1 MEHFTRKRIFSLLM
15 HIHCVDAFLCSQSL
29 LTFLCHRFWTHFR
42 ATSSPKMQKRFVGT
56 VQKYAEGAAKQVAS
70 REKNGFPNIKEFIFN
85 RQSVSG
91 VEVCTQS
98 VGCYI
103 LKLHVL
109 TGLLYHRR
117 CLRLSNTAS
126 KSKYLIVHTII
137 RHCNISV
144 TP

>member
-1 MEHFTRKRIFSLLM
+1 
-15 HIHCVDAFLCSQSL
+15 
-29 LTFLCHRFWTHFR
+29 
-42 ATSSPKMQKRFVGT
+42 MQKRFVGT
-56 VQKYAEGAAKQVAS
+56 VQKYAEGAAKQVAN
-70 REKNGFPNIKEFIFN
+70 REKNGFPNIKEFIIN

-98 VGCYI
+98 VGFYI

-137 RHCNISV
+137 RHCNNSG